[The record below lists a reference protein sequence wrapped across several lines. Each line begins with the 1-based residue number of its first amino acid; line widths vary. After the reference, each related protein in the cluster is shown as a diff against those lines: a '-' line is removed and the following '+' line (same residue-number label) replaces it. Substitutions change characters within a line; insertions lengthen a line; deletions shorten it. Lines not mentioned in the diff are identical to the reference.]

1 MGFLKFFRLGHF
13 RNQKIGNMLNERHI
27 FVSFVLRMLADERAG
42 INWADFKPVLNLSAR
57 WPHFNAFQRAPSAEP

>member
-1 MGFLKFFRLGHF
+1 
-13 RNQKIGNMLNERHI
+13 MLNERHI
-27 FVSFVLRMLADERAG
+27 FVSFVLRMLADERTG